1 MLQTASPEK
10 PLIFDLNQNELQ
22 EQLSNWGQPAY
33 RTKQV
38 WQGLYQKL
46 WNSPEDFS
54 SLPIQLR
61 QKMNAEYSF
70 QHLQAERILTSTD
83 GETSKVLYKLPDGN
97 PVESVLMRYRERNT
111 VCISS
116 QSGCAMNC
124 AFCATGQLG
133 FLRNLSSGEIIEQV
147 LYFARNL
154 AKENARLTNVV
165 IMGMGEPFHNFKPVL
180 DAIDRLND
188 HDGFDMGERRFT
200 ISTVGL
206 VPQIQ
211 EFSRQKRQVNLAISL
226 HAANDELRS
235 QLIPINQKYPLKD
248 LIQACKEYI
257 ETTHRRITFEWALI
271 HNKNDS
277 DRDARQLVNLI
288 KGMNCHVN
296 IIPLNPT
303 AGFAGAPSNKERA
316 ASFQKIL
323 EESGISCTI
332 RLRRGID
339 VNAGCG
345 QLAGSVHKDEDS
357 PSGR

>member
-1 MLQTASPEK
+1 MPDNPNSARLF
-10 PLIFDLNQNELQ
+10 IFDLDQNELQ
-22 EQLSNWGQPAY
+22 AQLSDWGQPAY
-33 RTKQV
+33 RAKQI

-46 WNSPEDFS
+46 WTVSSDFS
-54 SLPIQLR
+54 SLPLKLR
-61 QKMNAEYSF
+61 QQLDTQYSF
-70 QHLQAERILTSTD
+70 QHLYPERILTSTD
-83 GETSKVLYKLPDGN
+83 GETTKVLFKLPDGN

-111 VCISS
+111 VCIST

-133 FLRNLSSGEIIEQV
+133 FFRNLSSGEIVEQV

-154 AKENARLTNVV
+154 AKEDAKLTNVV
-165 IMGMGEPFHNFKPVL
+165 VMGMGEPFHNFKPVL

-188 HDGFDMGERRFT
+188 AGGVAMGERRFT
-200 ISTVGL
+200 ISSVGL
-206 VPQIQ
+206 TPQIR
-211 EFSRQKRQVNLAISL
+211 EFTHQKKQINLAISL

-235 QLIPINQKYPLKD
+235 KLIPINQKYSIKE
-248 LIQACKEYI
+248 LIDACKEYI
-257 ETTHRRITFEWALI
+257 DTTHRRITFEWALI
-271 HNKNDS
+271 HNRNDS
-277 DRDARQLVNLI
+277 DRDARQLVSLI

-303 AGFAGAPSNKERA
+303 TAYKGIPSSKERA

-323 EESGISCTI
+323 EESGIPCTI

-345 QLAGSVHKDEDS
+345 QLAGTIRMDENS
-357 PSGR
+357 PSF